1 MSMNMSQNKT
11 HVSGVRH
18 GTPLYISPEILR
30 NGKASKA
37 ADVFSFGVIMWEM
50 MHGTLAWNQL
60 LQVSRGRGEGKGEM
74 QTHALLLSREISSV
88 KFKPPLCLVSGG
100 WRTCCWQ
107 ERKRGKAVHLSAWP
121 LHLR

>member
-37 ADVFSFGVIMWEM
+37 ADVYSFGVIMWEL

-60 LQVSRGRGEGKGEM
+60 LQVREIKGGKGGGGEKGG
-74 QTHALLLSREISSV
+74 ACFSVLLL
-88 KFKPPLCLVSGG
+88 LAQL
-100 WRTCCWQ
+100 
-107 ERKRGKAVHLSAWP
+107 
-121 LHLR
+121 